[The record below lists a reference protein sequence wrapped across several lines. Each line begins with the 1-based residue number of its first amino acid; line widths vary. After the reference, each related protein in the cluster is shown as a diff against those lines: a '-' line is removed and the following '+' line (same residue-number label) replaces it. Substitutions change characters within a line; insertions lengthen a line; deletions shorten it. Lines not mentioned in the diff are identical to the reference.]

1 MSLSIGDDK
10 DTIYTLFSPKKYPE
24 IITLPNLHI
33 ACQSVPYTT
42 TMKYLDVYLDYRLSF
57 KEQQLCW
64 YFLPRMVQA
73 PNKMHTCT
81 TLWFQITRGA
91 YYFSKIPPQPY

>member
-1 MSLSIGDDK
+1 MENFPSPPYYLDPLFIRHQRVATKMSLSIGDDK
-10 DTIYTLFSPKKYPE
+10 DTIYTLFSP
-24 IITLPNLHI
+24 
-33 ACQSVPYTT
+33 
-42 TMKYLDVYLDYRLSF
+42 MKYLDVYLDYRLSF